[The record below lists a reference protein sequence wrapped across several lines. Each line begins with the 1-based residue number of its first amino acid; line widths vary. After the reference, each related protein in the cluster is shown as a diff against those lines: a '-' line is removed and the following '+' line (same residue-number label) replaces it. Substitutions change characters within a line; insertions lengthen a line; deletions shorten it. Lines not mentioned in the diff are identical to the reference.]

1 VLLITLTTVHALL
14 MVSAALVISVQSTS
28 IRAANLL
35 ASFVIIPV
43 ALMLQGESVL
53 LFWGTDQVLWLA
65 VLAVVVMAAL
75 LVRLGLAHFQ
85 REYLIGRELDQL
97 NARWIW
103 QTFWEAFK
111 GKGTSVPSWFR
122 IRLATAFR
130 ALVVP
135 LAIIVVMA
143 VVVFFSS
150 FAWTT
155 TQVLRLLPGIDGE
168 QLTALVRE
176 APGSAGLIDFG
187 GGLSI
192 GRIFSNNMRATALL
206 FLGGLVSFS
215 VLGLAAYLANV
226 ALVGGVLAVF
236 GLVGFSPGLVF
247 AAGFLPHGA
256 FEIPALMLVSAAV
269 LRIGAV
275 LVTPQAGK
283 SMGQV
288 LLEQLAEGVAI
299 LLGAVWPLLAIAA
312 VVEAR
317 ITPVLLAA
325 VLR

>member
-1 VLLITLTTVHALL
+1 V
-14 MVSAALVISVQSTS
+14 
-28 IRAANLL
+28 
-35 ASFVIIPV
+35 
-43 ALMLQGESVL
+43 
-53 LFWGTDQVLWLA
+53 LA
-65 VLAVVVMAAL
+65 VLVMAAL

-103 QTFWEAFK
+103 RTFWEAFK
-111 GKGTSVPSWFR
+111 GKGTNVPSWLR

-130 ALVVP
+130 ALVIP
-135 LAIIVVMA
+135 LAITFVMA
-143 VVVFFSS
+143 VVVFVSS

-155 TQVLRLLPGIDGE
+155 TQVPRLLPGIDRE
-168 QLTALVRE
+168 RITALVRE
-176 APGSAGLIDFG
+176 ALNSADLIVFG

-192 GRIFSNNMRATALL
+192 GRILSNNIRATALL

-215 VLGLAAYLANV
+215 VLGLAAYVANV